1 MAFNNGQLT
10 TQANWLINIRHTL
23 AFTNGQMTTQANWL
37 INIRHTLAFTNGQM
51 TTQAKRLI
59 NIRHTLAFTNGQ
71 MTNRIMH
78 QSLARRSHYIHLCVG
93 LRTDY
98 CYESVSFMS

>member
-1 MAFNNGQLT
+1 
-10 TQANWLINIRHTL
+10 
-23 AFTNGQMTTQANWL
+23 MTTQAKRL

-78 QSLARRSHYIHLCVG
+78 KRIKQI
-93 LRTDY
+93 
-98 CYESVSFMS
+98 